1 MNTFYNPHYFHF
13 FDATTIAIMLPTFLL
28 AFLVFAATLKKR
40 YWALE
45 SRCKSITAFGVN
57 EAQTDVSQVDDGRI
71 AFVIKRLDLY
81 LYCLI
86 LASAQ
91 AAFFVSQ
98 LNYDLLLGDSFHS
111 LLVRCIP
118 NMIWAV
124 AISILDVLPLFAL
137 MQALRNKKGQFVSV
151 ESPGRP
157 TRFMF
162 SCMAFICLALWIVPL
177 TQATFVAIGVL
188 PGNLDLTKDLFRVGV
203 AFSAVPLSVMGMMVA
218 FTSNSSLSS
227 SLACGRA
234 QQRLHLQS
242 LSPECL
248 SSLSDERLHQIV
260 DDARLTHNIEAAE
273 IVSLHLLER
282 AEAL

>member
-13 FDATTIAIMLPTFLL
+13 FDATTIAIMLPAFLL
-28 AFLVFAATLKKR
+28 AFLVFAGTLTRR

-45 SRCKSITAFGVN
+45 SRCKSITALGLN
-57 EAQTDVSQVDDGRI
+57 EAQTDESRFDDGRI

-81 LYCLI
+81 FYCLI

-91 AAFFVSQ
+91 AAFFLSQ
-98 LNYDLLLGDSFHS
+98 LNYDILLGDTFHS
-111 LLVRCIP
+111 FVVRCLP
-118 NMIWAV
+118 PMIWAV
-124 AISILDVLPLFAL
+124 AISILDVVPLFAL
-137 MQALRNKKGQFVSV
+137 MQALRNRKCQFISV
-151 ESPGRP
+151 ESPGSP
-157 TRFMF
+157 TRFTF
-162 SCMAFICLALWIVPL
+162 SCMTFICLALWIVPL
-177 TQATFVAIGVL
+177 VQATLMAFGVF
-188 PGNLDLTKDLFRVGV
+188 PGNLDLAKDLFRVGV
-203 AFSAVPLSVMGMMVA
+203 AFSTVPLSVMGMMVA
-218 FTSNSSLSS
+218 FTNNSSLSS